1 MQGLQGPVRLHLG
14 SLVGANAPASLEES
28 RPGLVVSH
36 PDQVSTTKA
45 LPTTKGF
52 VRSRGHGILRS
63 VLQPLEEEVDHVPD
77 VLGVGALEGE
87 VLQEEGGEGDR
98 LVKEP
103 A

>member
-28 RPGLVVSH
+28 RPGLIVSH

-87 VLQEEGGEGDR
+87 VLQEEGGERDR